1 MATFESINE
10 AIQDKLQ
17 SILSNGLDA
26 TLALR
31 SIMGERIF
39 EQGKNAQGVEVQSV
53 RPYST
58 KEAYF
63 SQDSL
68 PKKVVTGGKPKEGQT
83 VGKAIESAY
92 FPQGYSAMKQA
103 VGRPPL
109 ELFGRL
115 KSDFLNTPIKEESD
129 NVYAIV
135 LNSTNAKQIEG
146 LEQSNTPAY
155 GAIFKPTE
163 SEQERFLEILNTTE

>member
-1 MATFESINE
+1 MATFQSINE

-17 SILSNGLDA
+17 AILSNGLDA
-26 TLALR
+26 TLGLR
-31 SIMGERIF
+31 SLMAERIF
-39 EQGKNAQGVEVQSV
+39 EQGKNATGAEVQSV
-53 RPYST
+53 KPYST

-68 PKKVVTGGKPKEGQT
+68 PRQVKT
-83 VGKAIESAY
+83 VGKRGEPIESAY
-92 FPQGYSAMKQA
+92 FPQGYSEMKQA

-115 KSDFLNTPIKEESD
+115 KSDFSNTTIREVSD

-135 LNSTNAKQIEG
+135 SSKGDQIQG
-146 LEQSNTPAY
+146 LENLY

-163 SEQERFLEILNTTE
+163 SEQERFLEILNTIE

>member
-1 MATFESINE
+1 MATFQSINE

-68 PKKVVTGGKPKEGQT
+68 PRQVKT
-83 VGKAIESAY
+83 VGKRGEPIESAY
-92 FPQGYSAMKQA
+92 FPQGYSQMKQA

-109 ELFGRL
+109 ELTGRL
-115 KSDFLNTPIKEESD
+115 KSDILNAGIKQQGD
-129 NVYAIV
+129 NTYLIV
-135 LNSTNAKQIEG
+135 SSKGSQVRD
-146 LEQSNTPAY
+146 LENLY

-163 SEQERFLEILNTTE
+163 AEQERFLEILNTTE